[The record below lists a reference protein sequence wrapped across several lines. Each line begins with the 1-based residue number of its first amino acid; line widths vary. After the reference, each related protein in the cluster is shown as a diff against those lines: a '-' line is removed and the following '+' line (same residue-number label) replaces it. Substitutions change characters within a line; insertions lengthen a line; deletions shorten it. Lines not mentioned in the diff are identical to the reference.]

1 MNFDLFVDKIS
12 LVSLDS
18 SCEEELNNFLD
29 LVVIVV
35 IVVVIIKLPCKLV

>member
-1 MNFDLFVDKIS
+1 MNFYLFVDKIS

-35 IVVVIIKLPCKLV
+35 VVIIKLPCKLV